1 MTLAQISYTLRVLHL
16 EMVPYR
22 AEIRKSRIKGATKV
36 YPVALLNAYMTGNYD
51 S

>member
-22 AEIRKSRIKGATKV
+22 AEIRKSRIKGVNQGLSGCFVKRIHDRQ
-36 YPVALLNAYMTGNYD
+36 L
-51 S
+51 